1 MAEIDFYNPTD
12 AGTTVLGV
20 TQINKMMK
28 FKSLNGVYITEPFV
42 KVYNC
47 EKLVKTYTFTDGLV
61 LEGVNVA
68 GTEKILTLTL
78 NGTDFVN
85 DKGRTLNAKCSFF
98 VDGDIEIVFNIS
110 VK

>member
-1 MAEIDFYNPTD
+1 M
-12 AGTTVLGV
+12 
-20 TQINKMMK
+20 
-28 FKSLNGVYITEPFV
+28 
-42 KVYNC
+42 
-47 EKLVKTYTFTDGLV
+47 

-98 VDGDIEIVFNIS
+98 VDGDIEVVFNIS